1 MRYVKNSF
9 QSKWI
14 TDKIEDK
21 TIEWA
26 KEFGFFLAKDD
37 GRQKGKLSTTQ
48 LRKFFGQLK
57 RVQAEVLVEGK
68 YEQQHRIKML
78 MLAPQ
83 LAYAVGRDKKG
94 NKQTKINY
102 FQEEVTTML
111 KSVTEIG
118 YFNNFVNIIEAIVAY
133 HKFEGGE

>member
-1 MRYVKNSF
+1 MGYVKKSF

-14 TDKIEDK
+14 TDKIEDE
-21 TIEWA
+21 TIVWA
-26 KEFGFFLAKDD
+26 KDFGSFLAKDE

-57 RVQAEVLVEGK
+57 RVQAEVQVEGS
-68 YEQQHRIKML
+68 YEQQHKVKML

-83 LAYAVGRDKKG
+83 LAYAVGRDKKSS
-94 NKQTKINY
+94 KQTKINY

-111 KSVTEIG
+111 KSVTEVE
-118 YFNNFVNIIEAIVAY
+118 YFNNFVNIIEAVVAY